1 MDQILVK
8 LAGLIMTGL
17 KLGISSIFGR
27 LMFGAGLS
35 FVTFAVAYPQVR
47 SFVESKFLSLAP
59 KAQEL
64 LNYTGVT
71 AFMTMVLSAIVA
83 RAGLQ
88 VFKVATARLDEMMAG
103 AN

>member
-1 MDQILVK
+1 MDAILVK
-8 LAGLIMTGL
+8 FAGLILTGL
-17 KLGISSIFGR
+17 KLAASSIFAR
-27 LMFGAGLS
+27 LMIGAGLTYVS
-35 FVTFAVAYPQVR
+35 FNAAYPQVR

-71 AFMTMVLSAIVA
+71 AFMTIVLSAIVA

-88 VFKVATARLDEMMAG
+88 VFKVATARMDEMMAG
-103 AN
+103 TN